1 MGSVFA
7 VLAIAAMAAWNVN
20 YGSQTKG
27 MSDVMLANVEALA
40 GCESTPKDDIG
51 RSVDLNCTNS
61 SGETYMLTACD
72 FDSNYDDICW
82 GRPAND

>member
-1 MGSVFA
+1 MKRKFIGGFA

-40 GCESTPKDDIG
+40 QEIIVGTPCYYVKYQYCIQFWPEPDYEIWIDWKSI
-51 RSVDLNCTNS
+51 
-61 SGETYMLTACD
+61 
-72 FDSNYDDICW
+72 
-82 GRPAND
+82 

>member
-1 MGSVFA
+1 MKRKFIGGFA

-40 GCESTPKDDIG
+40 QEIGIETGCPTGCLPNG
-51 RSVDLNCTNS
+51 
-61 SGETYMLTACD
+61 SGCFCYQW
-72 FDSNYDDICW
+72 YDCEEY
-82 GRPAND
+82 P